1 MDALDTKAKI
11 ITFSSGKGGVGK
23 TCTAVN
29 LSILLAQQGF
39 KVCLFDADA
48 NLANVNIML
57 KLAPEST
64 LEQVISGKKSLN
76 DIILHKAGI
85 NVIPGASGLSD
96 FISLAPAQQKRLQA
110 TMLELKSNYDYLL
123 IDNSAGITEN
133 VLSYIKFSDSGIIVI
148 TAEPTSLT
156 DAFALVRVLQ
166 KRGNTKKLN
175 VIVNNVSSK
184 SYALKIYQRFAAA
197 VKKHIGCDLNYLGGI
212 VSDELIP
219 QSICDQNPIVL
230 QHPAAPA
237 ALNLKDLS
245 RELVSLQ
252 KQQQRTDSAK
262 TSNKVETQFQQPD
275 FSKPAE
281 TKNTRLEN
289 REPVVKPAQN
299 PPLSNAELKA
309 ELLQRINNEAYES
322 IELKDIVESINN
334 AYLTRFGDYAVN
346 LSGIIADAVN
356 MDRISESTM
365 KHLILTLQ
373 GLYQDQYG
381 STLEVAN
388 IVPEIIPDEPKPE
401 PVQNIPSQESVDRL
415 IHLMQQVLDLKSN
428 THVATDNHHE
438 PKLVTSASKS
448 PVELTVQELA
458 DSIRYASLVGNIK
471 N

>member
-230 QHPAAPA
+230 H
-237 ALNLKDLS
+237 L
-245 RELVSLQ
+245 R
-252 KQQQRTDSAK
+252 
-262 TSNKVETQFQQPD
+262 
-275 FSKPAE
+275 
-281 TKNTRLEN
+281 
-289 REPVVKPAQN
+289 
-299 PPLSNAELKA
+299 
-309 ELLQRINNEAYES
+309 
-322 IELKDIVESINN
+322 
-334 AYLTRFGDYAVN
+334 
-346 LSGIIADAVN
+346 
-356 MDRISESTM
+356 
-365 KHLILTLQ
+365 HLI
-373 GLYQDQYG
+373 
-381 STLEVAN
+381 
-388 IVPEIIPDEPKPE
+388 
-401 PVQNIPSQESVDRL
+401 
-415 IHLMQQVLDLKSN
+415 
-428 THVATDNHHE
+428 
-438 PKLVTSASKS
+438 
-448 PVELTVQELA
+448 
-458 DSIRYASLVGNIK
+458 
-471 N
+471 